1 MCSIDLVSTVRVLSN
16 ITQGIDSLMLLTI
29 RDSTTDNT
37 FLRPFIP
44 TGVIWGVFSTKL
56 KLFNHLKLGEF
67 TRTCMRTSHKMV

>member
-16 ITQGIDSLMLLTI
+16 ISQGIDSLMLLAT

-44 TGVIWGVFSTKL
+44 TGVIWGF
-56 KLFNHLKLGEF
+56 FPQN
-67 TRTCMRTSHKMV
+67 